1 MMKQELTQVQTQQ
14 QQQVLTQTLSPQQ
27 VLQVR
32 LLELS
37 TNELEERVRTEMD
50 DNPALE
56 IDGNET
62 SEEDYSVETGA
73 DEVDSEA
80 DFEQEERQDALQD
93 VLNNLGSDDEMPY
106 YRDNSPEESN
116 IVYGESRSFYDELK
130 DQMCDYDLSD
140 TEKDVMEY
148 LIGSLDDDGYLRRN
162 TDIIADELALYHNID
177 VEKEDVD
184 RVLQVLQSM
193 DPAGI
198 GARDLQECLLL
209 QISRMEDEQRP
220 AQADV
225 LALMRKV
232 VEDMFREFTLKHW
245 DKIGKELGIGEERQ
259 EMLFRE
265 LCRLNPKPGSSF
277 NEVVG
282 KSLQQITPDFIVDTH
297 DDGNI
302 SFYVNHANMPQL
314 MISDTFE
321 TILNDKSTSKAVK
334 EAQDYAKSKIT
345 AANNFIDAIKLRYQT
360 MYATMKAIIERQR
373 AFFDDGD
380 EASMKPMIL
389 KDIAQRT
396 GLDISTISRATK
408 GKYVQTRWGT
418 YPLRAFF
425 NDAYVT
431 ADGEEASTIAIKQA
445 LKDIIEAENKKKPL
459 SDQKLTA
466 LLAEKG
472 YPIARRT
479 VAKYREQLNIP
490 VARLRK

>member
-1 MMKQELTQVQTQQ
+1 MKQGLSQYQTQE

-32 LLELS
+32 MLELS
-37 TNELEERVRTEMD
+37 TNELEERVRMEMD

-56 IDGNET
+56 ASDDNAPD
-62 SEEDYSVETGA
+62 EDYGLENEP

-93 VLNNLGSDDEMPY
+93 VLNNLGSDDEMPS
-106 YRDNSPEESN
+106 YRGGSQEESN
-116 IVYGESRSFYDELK
+116 LFYGETRSFYDELK
-130 DQMCDYDLSD
+130 EQISDYDL
-140 TEKDVMEY
+140 TETEEEVMEY
-148 LIGSLDDDGYLRRN
+148 LIGSLDDDGYLRRD
-162 TDIIADELALYHNID
+162 TDLIADELALYHDID

-184 RVLQVLQSM
+184 RVLKVLQSM

-198 GARDLQECLLL
+198 GAHDLQECMLL
-209 QISRMEDEQRP
+209 QISRLED
-220 AQADV
+220 AQNPKPEKL
-225 LALMRKV
+225 LALMRTV

-245 DKIGKELGIGEERQ
+245 DKIAKELGISNEQQ
-259 EMLFRE
+259 EVLFHE
-265 LCRLNPKPGSSF
+265 LCRLNPKPGSSY
-277 NEVVG
+277 NEVMG
-282 KSLQQITPDFIVDTH
+282 KSMQQITPDFIVDTH
-297 DDGNI
+297 DDGSI
-302 SFYVNHANMPQL
+302 SFYVNHANMPNL
-314 MISDTFE
+314 VISDVFE
-321 TILNDKSTSKAVK
+321 DVLNDTRTSKAVK

-345 AANNFIDAIKLRYQT
+345 AANDFIGAVKVRYQT

-380 EASMKPMIL
+380 ESSMKPMIL

-418 YPLRAFF
+418 FPLRAFF
-425 NDAYVT
+425 NDAYVN
-431 ADGEEASTIAIKQA
+431 ADGEETSTIAIRQA
-445 LKDIIEAENKKKPL
+445 LKDIIDGENKKKPL
-459 SDQKLTA
+459 SDQKLTQM
-466 LLAEKG
+466 LADKG
-472 YPIARRT
+472 FPIARRT